1 MGAKLGFAVLPLI
14 SHDLP
19 SLLWIVFAMKGRK
32 KKWDTAYLH
41 SLSESLFIVVVVIW
55 HMMSRARGGA
65 FSNSQWISSWLSCIY
80 LIFDEIFYLVFGNVA
95 QLINEIPF
103 TWFGSPCHYVGLNV
117 LGSIIHFLIYYYGWI
132 IELTKT
138 KRSLYIGKL
147 D

>member
-1 MGAKLGFAVLPLI
+1 MG
-14 SHDLP
+14 
-19 SLLWIVFAMKGRK
+19 
-32 KKWDTAYLH
+32 H
-41 SLSESLFIVVVVIW
+41 SLSSQPIYQSLFSLSWLSYDIW
-55 HMMSRARGGA
+55 WAEHEVEH
-65 FSNSQWISSWLSCIY
+65 SQWISSWLSCIY

-95 QLINEIPF
+95 LLINEIPF

-147 D
+147 DWVFGVLVKSQPNTQPNLLF